1 MFIKTVY
8 RKVSVFSWAHLCCPC
23 WPGTPVH
30 TKRRQTE
37 YWVQDFFV
45 LSKQEPTQL
54 FWTRSL
60 HAAQVVELLDQID
73 PDSVSRVASWVY
85 KCTAT
90 YDSFFFFFN
99 DRISQCSPG
108 GPGTW
113 YEHQTGLKLRCSLSL
128 PPQCWQQTYPC
139 PVLLFNLFFSSI
151 GDFIES

>member
-1 MFIKTVY
+1 MFIKTVN

-90 YDSFFFFFN
+90 YDSFFFFLMIESHSVVLVGLELDMN
-99 DRISQCSPG
+99 TRLAWNLDVPYLCLLNAGSRRIHAQSSF
-108 GPGTW
+108 
-113 YEHQTGLKLRCSLSL
+113 LI
-128 PPQCWQQTYPC
+128 
-139 PVLLFNLFFSSI
+139 FFFSSI